1 MDATGE
7 EMRAIYTSL
16 HLKEV
21 VLQELMND
29 AHNRLS
35 VVRALRKKFEQE
47 LSSDTKKEQS

>member
-35 VVRALRKKFEQE
+35 VIKTLRKKFEQE
-47 LSSDTKKEQS
+47 LRDDTKKE